1 MRFLIDA
8 QLPKQL
14 SDFLNQ
20 KGFDSIH
27 TLQLPDANR
36 TSDKE
41 VNEICLNENRVL
53 ITKDNDFLDS
63 FYILDIPEKLIIVT
77 TGNIRNQQLI
87 KLFETHLD
95 NIQKRI
101 ATNRL
106 LEISTDSLIVHL

>member
-20 KGFDSIH
+20 SGYDSIH
-27 TLQLPDANR
+27 TLQLPNANR

-53 ITKDNDFLDS
+53 ITKDNDFLVS

-77 TGNIRNQQLI
+77 TRNIRNQQLI
-87 KLFETHLD
+87 QLFESHLD
-95 NIQKRI
+95 SIKKI
-101 ATNRL
+101 ITTNRL
-106 LEISTDSLIVHL
+106 LEISIDSLIVHL

>member
-1 MRFLIDA
+1 VRFLIDA

-20 KGFDSIH
+20 KGYDSIH
-27 TLQLPDANR
+27 TLQLPNANS

-41 VNEICLNENRVL
+41 VNEICLNESRIL

-87 KLFETHLD
+87 QLFDNHLD
-95 NIQKRI
+95 SIQKLI
-101 ATNRL
+101 TTNRL
-106 LEISTDSLIVHL
+106 LEISIDSLIVHI